1 MVEAGVTRVKSKE
14 GEEKKFSKFIKRSIM
29 GETPMQQSVPS
40 RMWECHIYTER
51 NAESTIKWEELP
63 EANLEAM
70 KR

>member
-40 RMWECHIYTER
+40 RM
-51 NAESTIKWEELP
+51 
-63 EANLEAM
+63 
-70 KR
+70 